1 MKEKELA
8 TRQESRQCPC
18 EGTVWMEG
26 DAQGLSELKP
36 DACSL
41 QPRHHAEMWVS
52 GTSAFPQSTETQGSP
67 GTLLVFSLLLLWL

>member
-41 QPRHHAEMWVS
+41 QPRPLARALRGHGRGAHP
-52 GTSAFPQSTETQGSP
+52 F
-67 GTLLVFSLLLLWL
+67 

>member
-8 TRQESRQCPC
+8 TRQESGQCPC
-18 EGTVWMEG
+18 EGTMWMEG

-41 QPRHHAEMWVS
+41 QPSSRRDV
-52 GTSAFPQSTETQGSP
+52 G
-67 GTLLVFSLLLLWL
+67 LWNICNPPKH